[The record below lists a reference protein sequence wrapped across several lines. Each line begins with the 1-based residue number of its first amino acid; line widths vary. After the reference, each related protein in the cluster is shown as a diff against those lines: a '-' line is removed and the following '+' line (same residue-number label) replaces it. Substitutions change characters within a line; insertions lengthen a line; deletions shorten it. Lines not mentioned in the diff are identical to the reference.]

1 MPDITATP
9 ALATPS
15 QIIRRALPRVSFSV
29 AALALFGAFGGAPP
43 FNQTS
48 ALAQSPGGRIA
59 FAARQGGNIDIYA
72 MNADGSHVARLAND
86 SAAEYHLSW
95 SPDVGRVAFASTRD
109 GGGIWVMNVDGKG
122 LALLANNSIV
132 PELGISSW
140 SPDGRRIA
148 FASGE
153 IYTMNPDG
161 SGVTRLTNNTAN
173 K

>member
-29 AALALFGAFGGAPP
+29 VALAALLALFGAFGGAPP

-48 ALAQSPGGRIA
+48 ARAQSPGGRIA

-95 SPDVGRVAFASTRD
+95 SPDGGRVAFASTRD
-109 GGGIWVMNVDGKG
+109 GGGIWVMNVDGSG

-148 FASGE
+148 FASDGDG
-153 IYTMNPDG
+153 ITRYTRY
-161 SGVTRLTNNTAN
+161 TRYTR
-173 K
+173 